1 MMKPLK
7 IGLRIWIGITSIV
20 SFLGGWALFSHA
32 GKPAPLISS
41 PPVVSA
47 DSSAQIGSTAGVQ
60 FAPIPTLPPMPS
72 MDSPSIGS
80 SLQPL
85 PSLPNTALQSS
96 MPRFRTRGS

>member
-1 MMKPLK
+1 MKPLK
-7 IGLRIWIGITSIV
+7 FGLRIWIGITSII

-41 PPVVSA
+41 PTVVSA
-47 DSSAQIGSTAGVQ
+47 EESAQGGSTAGVQ

-72 MDSPSIGS
+72 MDEPSTGS
-80 SLQPL
+80 NLQPL
-85 PSLPNTALQSS
+85 PSLPFTTQQSA